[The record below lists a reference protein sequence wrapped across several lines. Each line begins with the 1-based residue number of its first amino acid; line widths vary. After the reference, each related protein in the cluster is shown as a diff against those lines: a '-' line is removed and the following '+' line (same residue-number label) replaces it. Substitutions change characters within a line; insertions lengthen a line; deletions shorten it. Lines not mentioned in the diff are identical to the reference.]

1 MTDQKNSML
10 RATLLVAVMSMAL
23 IGCGVGEQAAAE
35 GASENGIVARV
46 DAPLRA
52 PAWVEDE
59 GVVIALQEDGRRL
72 VQLDPGESF
81 DGTRNFP
88 VTTSQ
93 ELDGSAGENL
103 RLESSS
109 MPDEIYL
116 PKPERDQVT
125 VVEND
130 DLLEV
135 RILGAGDSPARIAL
149 GGSSTGYGAQ
159 TLFALSEDGE
169 TVTVVE
175 LENPG
180 ATAAEAGVGASEDSL
195 IEASGEDGFWLAGP
209 EGVALYGGLPPGR
222 LGNLPL
228 EAGSLATDAD
238 DPQRVYVGETSSGRV
253 VAVEPDEAGELRTV
267 AEVDLN
273 APAEFLDVEEGRLYA
288 VTRDELVVLDSE
300 ILETVETVEI
310 GPLVAQEGLDEQAEP
325 SGLAVGEENV
335 YVTLKGEP
343 YVLLIEKPKESE

>member
-52 PAWVEDE
+52 PAWAEDE

-72 VQLDPGESF
+72 VQLDAGESF
-81 DGTRNFP
+81 DGTRSFL
-88 VTTSQ
+88 VTISQ

-103 RLESSS
+103 RLESGR

-116 PKPERDQVT
+116 PKPGRDQVT

-135 RILGAGDSPARIAL
+135 RTLRAGDSPARIAL

-159 TLFALSEDGE
+159 TLFALSEDGQ
-169 TVTVVE
+169 TVTVVK

-180 ATAAEAGVGASEDSL
+180 TTAAEAEVGASEESL
-195 IEASGEDGFWLAGP
+195 IEASGEEGFWLAGP
-209 EGVALYGGLPPGR
+209 EGVALYGGLLPGR

-273 APAEFLDVEEGRLYA
+273 DPAEFLDVEEGRLYA
-288 VTRDELVVLDSE
+288 ASRDELVVLDSE
-300 ILETVETVEI
+300 SLETVETVEI

-325 SGLAVGEENV
+325 SGLTVGEENV

>member
-1 MTDQKNSML
+1 MTDQKSSML

-46 DAPLRA
+46 DAPLQT

-72 VQLDPGESF
+72 VRLDPGESF
-81 DGTRNFP
+81 DGTRDFL

-103 RLESSS
+103 RLESGS

-116 PKPERDQVT
+116 PKPQRDQVT

-130 DLLEV
+130 NLLEV
-135 RILGAGDSPARIAL
+135 RNLVAGDSPARIAL
-149 GGSSTGYGAQ
+149 GGSSTGYGVQ

-169 TVTVVE
+169 TVTIVG

-180 ATAAEAGVGASEDSL
+180 TAAAEAEIGASEDSL

-209 EGVALYGGLPPGR
+209 EGVALYGGPPPER

-238 DPQRVYVGETSSGRV
+238 DPQRAYAGETSSGRV
-253 VAVEPDEAGELRTV
+253 VAAEPDEAGELRTV
-267 AEVDLN
+267 AEVNLN
-273 APAEFLDVEEGRLYA
+273 TPAEYLDAEEGRLYA
-288 VTRDELVVLDSE
+288 VSRDELVVLDAES
-300 ILETVETVEI
+300 LEPVETVEI
-310 GPLVAQEGLDEQAEP
+310 GPLVAEEGLEQAEP
-325 SGLAVGEENV
+325 SGLTVGEENV

-343 YVLLIEKPKESE
+343 YVLLIGKPKESE

>member
-1 MTDQKNSML
+1 MTEQKNRTLRSALLLAGVSM
-10 RATLLVAVMSMAL
+10 TLV
-23 IGCGVGEQAAAE
+23 GCGVGNQAAAE

-52 PAWVEDE
+52 PAWAEDE

-72 VQLDPGESF
+72 VRLDPGESF
-81 DGTRNFP
+81 DGTRNFL

-103 RLESSS
+103 RLESGR

-135 RILGAGDSPARIAL
+135 RNFVAGDSPARIAL
-149 GGSSTGYGAQ
+149 GGSSTGYGTQ
-159 TLFALSEDGE
+159 TLFALSEDGQ
-169 TVTVVE
+169 TVTVAE
-175 LENPG
+175 LETPG
-180 ATAAEAGVGASEDSL
+180 AVAARAEVGASEDSL
-195 IEASGEDGFWLAGP
+195 IEASGEEGFWMAGP
-209 EGVALYGGLPPGR
+209 EGVALYGGIPPER

-228 EAGSLATDAD
+228 EAGTFATDAD
-238 DPQRVYVGETSSGRV
+238 DPLRAYVGETSSGRV
-253 VAVEPDEAGELRTV
+253 VAIEPDEAGELRIV
-267 AEVDLN
+267 AEVTLT
-273 APAEFLDVEEGRLYA
+273 APAEYLDAEDGRLYA

-300 ILETVETVEI
+300 TLETVETVEL
-310 GPLVAQEGLDEQAEP
+310 GPLVAQENLEQAEH
-325 SGLAVGEENV
+325 SGLTVGEENV

-343 YVLLIEKPKESE
+343 YVLLIGKP

>member
-1 MTDQKNSML
+1 MTDQKSSML

-23 IGCGVGEQAAAE
+23 TGCGVGEQAAAE
-35 GASENGIVARV
+35 GASGNGIVARV

-59 GVVIALQEDGRRL
+59 GVLIALQEDGRRL
-72 VQLDPGESF
+72 VRLDPGESF
-81 DGTRNFP
+81 DGTRDFP

-103 RLESSS
+103 RLESGS

-135 RILGAGDSPARIAL
+135 RNLVAGESPARIAL
-149 GGSSTGYGAQ
+149 GGSSTGYGVQ

-180 ATAAEAGVGASEDSL
+180 TADAEAEVGASEDSL
-195 IEASGEDGFWLAGP
+195 LEASGEDGFWLAGP
-209 EGVALYGGLPPGR
+209 EGVALYGGPPPER

-238 DPQRVYVGETSSGRV
+238 DPQRAYAGETSSGRV
-253 VAVEPDEAGELRTV
+253 VAVEPDEAGELRAV
-267 AEVDLN
+267 AEADLN
-273 APAEFLDVEEGRLYA
+273 APAEYLYAEEGRLYA
-288 VTRDELVVLDSE
+288 ISRDELVVLDSE
-300 ILETVETVEI
+300 SLETVETVEI
-310 GPLVAQEGLDEQAEP
+310 GPLVAQEGLEQAEP
-325 SGLAVGEENV
+325 SGLTVGEENV

-343 YVLLIEKPKESE
+343 YVLFIEKPKESK